1 MSENV
6 LILIPTDELFLPE
19 YTAQK
24 EAGKFLASFFPEDA
38 SIYVRITDQVEFVD
52 QGANF
57 EAIFC
62 PFCNSLI
69 DEDWWEE
76 AMEAAHQLRFK
87 DLTIVTPCCRLPS
100 SLNSLV
106 YWLPAG
112 FSRFAM
118 VVRNPQKDIGKEQ
131 IELIGDTLGCEV
143 KKIWA
148 RY

>member
-1 MSENV
+1 MSKNI
-6 LILIPTDELFLPE
+6 LILIPVDELFLPE
-19 YTAQK
+19 YAAQK
-24 EAGKFLASFFPEDA
+24 EASEFLTTFFPEDA
-38 SIYVRITDQVEFVD
+38 MIYVRITDQVEFVD

-57 EAIFC
+57 EAVFC
-62 PFCNSLI
+62 PFCKALI
-69 DEDWWEE
+69 DEDWWQQ
-76 AMEAAHQLRFK
+76 AMDAAGQSQFR

-112 FSRFAM
+112 FARFAM
-118 VVRNPQKDIGKEQ
+118 LVCNPQKDINKEQ
-131 IELIGDTLGCEV
+131 IELIEDTLVCEL